1 MKNIFIFFLS
11 GLILISCESEPD
23 RDPILNKVASLPHFN
38 AESIPQQILDDPLFE
53 KKYQNQLVVVK
64 GKIHRIDYKKDGT
77 LAVQFYPMTTP
88 IHCDMKNEQKY
99 YRKDYKGEMTAT
111 VVGKAE
117 VFRYTTERGE
127 KLAFLTLRQ
136 GVFVR

>member
-1 MKNIFIFFLS
+1 
-11 GLILISCESEPD
+11 
-23 RDPILNKVASLPHFN
+23 
-38 AESIPQQILDDPLFE
+38 
-53 KKYQNQLVVVK
+53 
-64 GKIHRIDYKKDGT
+64 
-77 LAVQFYPMTTP
+77 
-88 IHCDMKNEQKY
+88 MKNEQKY